1 MQFCDFWAY
10 QIVMKAHLYQNL
22 AAELEQQILKGVML
36 VGDKLPSV
44 RRLSR
49 EKALSPSTVFQ
60 AYYQLEAKG
69 LVEARAR
76 SGYYVAY
83 RSAQRSPL
91 ENPQKLPQP
100 DIQQLDTKAM
110 IKRIDGIRDRAE
122 MQQLSMAIP
131 AAEYLPLARL
141 NKCMKDALREKGT
154 ESLQYA
160 PPAGFLHLR
169 RFICAQLLAWWP
181 EGDPDQLMITQ
192 GAMEGL
198 SICLRTICKRGDI
211 IAMDE
216 LTYFGIHQL
225 VENLGLQVVPIPQE
239 GDTGINL
246 HYLEQVLNLFAIKA
260 CLFVPSF
267 HNPTGNS
274 MPESKKQALVALISR
289 RRIPLIE
296 DDVYGELFFDKKRP
310 LPCKHFDKEGWVL
323 YCSSFSKTLAPG
335 YRVGYCMGGRFHEE
349 LLWEKRI
356 SSHSSSSLPQLCL
369 ARFLEIG
376 RYQAH
381 LAKLRAS
388 LHTNMLKY
396 AQLFMDAFPEEVRFC
411 SPKGGMVFWLQ
422 MPKGAE
428 ARILFGQAQAKGIII
443 SPGGIFASKPGFE
456 HCFRLSFA
464 SPLTKNIEKSI
475 YYVGDLTQK
484 LLKLN

>member
-1 MQFCDFWAY
+1 MKTHRY
-10 QIVMKAHLYQNL
+10 QSL
-22 AAELEQQILKGVML
+22 AAELEQRILNGVML

-49 EKALSPSTVFQ
+49 EKELSPSTVFQ

-83 RSAQRSPL
+83 RSAQRDPL
-91 ENPQKLPQP
+91 ENRQTLPQP
-100 DIQQLDTKAM
+100 DIRQLDTKAM
-110 IKRIDGIRDRAE
+110 IKRMDGVRDQAQ

-131 AAEYLPLARL
+131 AAEYLPVARL
-141 NKCMKDALREKGT
+141 NKCMKDALQTQGA

-160 PPAGFLHLR
+160 PPAGLLSLR
-169 RFICAQLLAWWP
+169 RLICAQLLSWWP
-181 EGDPDQLMITQ
+181 AGDPEQLMVSQ
-192 GAMEGL
+192 GAMEAL
-198 SICLRTICKRGDI
+198 SICLRTVCKRGDI

-225 VENLGLQVVPIPQE
+225 VEQLGLQVVPIPQE
-239 GDTGINL
+239 GDSGINL
-246 HYLEQVLNLFAIKA
+246 NYLEQVLNLFSIKA
-260 CLFVPSF
+260 CLFVASF
-267 HNPTGNS
+267 HNPTGNT
-274 MPESKKQALVALISR
+274 MPEDKKQALVELITR

-296 DDVYGELFFDKKRP
+296 DDVYGELFFAKKRP
-310 LPCKHFDKEGWVL
+310 LPCKYFDKEGWVL

-349 LLWEKRI
+349 LLWEKRV
-356 SSHSSSSLPQLCL
+356 SSHSTSSLSQLCL

-381 LAKLRAS
+381 LAKLRAA

-396 AQLFMDAFPEEVRFC
+396 SQLFMAAFPEEVRFR
-411 SPKGGMVFWLQ
+411 SPKGGMVFWME
-422 MPKGAE
+422 MPKKAD
-428 ARILFGQAQAKGIII
+428 ARLLFGQAQQKGIII
-443 SPGGIFASKPGFE
+443 SPGGIFLYSHLMDWQNSNENSAQNP
-456 HCFRLSFA
+456 
-464 SPLTKNIEKSI
+464 
-475 YYVGDLTQK
+475 VDWQK
-484 LLKLN
+484 YPQD

>member
-1 MQFCDFWAY
+1 
-10 QIVMKAHLYQNL
+10 MKTHRYQNL
-22 AAELEQQILKGVML
+22 AAELEQRILNGVML

-49 EKALSPSTVFQ
+49 EKELSPSTVFQ

-83 RSAQRSPL
+83 RSAQRKPL
-91 ENPQKLPQP
+91 NSSDKLPQP
-100 DIQQLDTKAM
+100 DISHLDTKAM
-110 IKRIDGIRDRAE
+110 IKRLDGVRDQAE

-131 AAEYLPLARL
+131 APTYLPLARL
-141 NKCMKDALREKGT
+141 NKCMKDALREHGE
-154 ESLQYA
+154 ESLQYVS
-160 PPAGFLHLR
+160 PAGLLRLR
-169 RFICAQLLAWWP
+169 RLICAQLLSWWP
-181 EGDPDQLMITQ
+181 AGDPEQLMITQ
-192 GAMEGL
+192 GAMEAL
-198 SICLRTICKRGDI
+198 SICLRVLCKRGDI
-211 IAMDE
+211 VAMDE
-216 LTYFGIHQL
+216 LSYFGIHQL
-225 VENLGLQVVPIPQE
+225 VEQLGLQVVPIPQE
-239 GDTGINL
+239 GDQGINL
-246 HYLEQVLNLFAIKA
+246 NYLEQVLDLFAVKA

-274 MPESKKQALVALISR
+274 LPESKKQPLVALLTR
-289 RRIPLIE
+289 RKIPLIE

-310 LPCKHFDKEGWVL
+310 LPCKHYDREGWVL

-356 SSHSSSSLPQLCL
+356 SSPSSSSLAQLCL

-381 LAKLRAS
+381 LAKLRAA
-388 LHTNMLKY
+388 LHVNMLKY
-396 AQLFMDAFPEEVRFC
+396 AQLFLDAFPEEVRFR
-411 SPKGGMVFWLQ
+411 SPKGGMVFWMQ
-422 MPKGAE
+422 MPQE
-428 ARILFGQAQAKGIII
+428 IDARLLFGQAQEKGIVI
-443 SPGGIFASKPGFE
+443 SPGGIFASRPGFE

-464 SPLTKNIEKSI
+464 NPLNEELEQSI
-475 YYVGDLTQK
+475 YELGTLAEH
-484 LLKLN
+484 LLKQK